1 MDKEILKE
9 ELGISNDVKMLV
21 SLVKNRIGDDFA
33 KNYKNK
39 KLYYG
44 LNQEFPYKVFHG
56 DVSIKWRNIDIHI
69 IYYVMPDNDEYVI
82 RNYLKR
88 FNSTSNIE
96 KYELHLYLVGHDNK
110 ILWENFNRTIQHE
123 VEHFFQLYKKGKE
136 LLTAKQNE
144 EYQSLLPLTRST
156 DYYEK
161 IIGFTYY
168 YYNRVEKNALIN
180 GMYGEIMG
188 KYLPGYNLE
197 PLEEIKKSS
206 VYNNIKKIKQVI
218 KSDSDR
224 RFLINRLNLINKDIK
239 SYLRIAN
246 TVVNEYTKAFGK
258 LLYKLKK
265 DIADANKH
273 ILINLDNV
281 EIE

>member
-88 FNSTSNIE
+88 M
-96 KYELHLYLVGHDNK
+96 L
-110 ILWENFNRTIQHE
+110 
-123 VEHFFQLYKKGKE
+123 
-136 LLTAKQNE
+136 AKHP
-144 EYQSLLPLTRST
+144 S
-156 DYYEK
+156 
-161 IIGFTYY
+161 
-168 YYNRVEKNALIN
+168 
-180 GMYGEIMG
+180 
-188 KYLPGYNLE
+188 
-197 PLEEIKKSS
+197 
-206 VYNNIKKIKQVI
+206 
-218 KSDSDR
+218 
-224 RFLINRLNLINKDIK
+224 
-239 SYLRIAN
+239 
-246 TVVNEYTKAFGK
+246 
-258 LLYKLKK
+258 
-265 DIADANKH
+265 
-273 ILINLDNV
+273 
-281 EIE
+281 